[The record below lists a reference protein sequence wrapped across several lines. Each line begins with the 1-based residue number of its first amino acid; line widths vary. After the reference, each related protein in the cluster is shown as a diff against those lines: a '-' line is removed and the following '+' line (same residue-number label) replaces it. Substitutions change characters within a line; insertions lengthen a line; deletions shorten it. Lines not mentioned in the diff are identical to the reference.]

1 MKSFKVC
8 TFYLALLL
16 SSSQRMAQYWHVKQT
31 RTVTISHNITVV
43 KPEEEKDHL
52 RDLDFD
58 EGKITSANLNLKY
71 RLLGCKLDSTQHMIK
86 SSDGSFLTLKI
97 KLRDSWKAPITV
109 LREFTNQK
117 KQQQTWLNNT
127 IKWQRFQI
135 GSISDIYQGFFPL
148 SQRTTHNGTR
158 RFGNCRFLSSDRVTL
173 TSKTY

>member
-31 RTVTISHNITVV
+31 RTVTISNNITVV

-109 LREFTNQK
+109 LREFTDQK
-117 KQQQTWLNNT
+117 KNNRLGWIIRLNDNDFKLVLSVIFIRAFFHCHNAQHT
-127 IKWQRFQI
+127 TAHDVSETAGFYLQI
-135 GSISDIYQGFFPL
+135 E
-148 SQRTTHNGTR
+148 
-158 RFGNCRFLSSDRVTL
+158 
-173 TSKTY
+173 